1 MSSAPY
7 EGRPI
12 RWGIIGAGWIAE
24 QVCDDIA
31 LTSGNVVHAVAAR
44 DAGRAA
50 DFARRHGAPRS
61 YGSYAELAHDPEV
74 DVVYVATTH
83 PNHLAHSL
91 LAIEAGKALLV
102 EKPVALN
109 RPDAQRIFDAA
120 AAAGVFA
127 MEAMW
132 MRTNPL
138 IRRAQELIAAGTIG
152 EVAGLRHEF
161 GLGRP
166 FDPQHRVYDIDNGG
180 GALLD
185 VGIYPMT
192 FAYLFLGGAPHE
204 VQISGTTAPTGVDDT
219 VSMSWVYDRVSRAQ
233 LWCSVSGAA
242 PNEAVIFGSKGWLR
256 FGSPGFRPT
265 SLTVHTSA
273 AEPTA
278 DDPHPEDQE
287 YVIADPLAG
296 HGYEPEVEEV
306 ERCLRAGL
314 TESPVVTRADTLAV
328 MDLLDGARRALGVR
342 YPSE

>member
-1 MSSAPY
+1 MSSVPE

-31 LTSGNVVHAVAAR
+31 RTGGNVVSAVAAR

-50 DFARRHGAPRS
+50 EFAGRHGASRS
-61 YGSYAELAHDPEV
+61 YGSYAELARDPEV

-83 PNHLAHSL
+83 PHHLEHSL

-109 RPDAQRIFDAA
+109 RRDAQRIFDAA

-138 IRRAQELIAAGTIG
+138 IRRAQELIAEGAIG
-152 EVAGLRHEF
+152 EVVGLRHEF

-166 FDPQHRVYDIDNGG
+166 FDPQNRVYDLDNGG

-204 VQISGTTAPTGVDDT
+204 VQISGTSASTGADDT
-219 VSMSWVYDRVSRAQ
+219 VSMSWIYDQVSRAQ
-233 LWCSVSGAA
+233 LWCSLSGAA
-242 PNEAVIFGSKGWLR
+242 PNEAAILGTKGWLR
-256 FGSPGFRPT
+256 FAEPGFRPT
-265 SLTVHTSA
+265 SLTLRVGKEET
-273 AEPTA
+273 
-278 DDPHPEDQE
+278 
-287 YVIADPLAG
+287 VIPDPLAG
-296 HGYEPEVEEV
+296 HGYEPEIEEV

-314 TESPVVTRADTLAV
+314 TESPLVTVADTLAV
-328 MDLLDGARRALGVR
+328 MDLLDGARRALGVK
-342 YPSE
+342 YPTE